1 MRRRI
6 VPDLAHVVAARD
18 DLPLAVDEHRA
29 DRHLLEVVGL
39 LRLLERKPHVVGI
52 IVHEI
57 SPIILLFY
65 HSTHTLSI
73 STIMI
78 AQSRCHRQPDR
89 KKLLPKQELFLCVC
103 DLQEAII

>member
-29 DRHLLEVVGL
+29 DRHLLEVIGL

-52 IVHEI
+52 
-57 SPIILLFY
+57 LL
-65 HSTHTLSI
+65 H
-73 STIMI
+73 
-78 AQSRCHRQPDR
+78 
-89 KKLLPKQELFLCVC
+89 
-103 DLQEAII
+103 